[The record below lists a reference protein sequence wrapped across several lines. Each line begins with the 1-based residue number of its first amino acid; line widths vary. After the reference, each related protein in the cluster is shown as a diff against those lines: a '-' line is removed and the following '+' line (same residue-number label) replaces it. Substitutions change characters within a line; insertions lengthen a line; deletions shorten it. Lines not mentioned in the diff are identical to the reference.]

1 MKLLLDP
8 TVFQVSTPK
17 NEKYLSDYLVQPTVL
32 PALLN
37 PESSLLAA
45 PSGYGKSTLAL
56 LAQLA
61 TRQQWLN
68 VNLTSMQ
75 SLDDG
80 FTETLL
86 RQITQQM
93 WQYIEAT
100 PASLANLQTRATAVR
115 YFLNLFSDVDIDY
128 LLTCLID
135 DYPEHQA
142 VLQAFQSIQPR
153 ELFSATATVSQKL
166 SILCDCV
173 QKLGLQGVVIW
184 LDVSQE
190 LKHIPLPFLD
200 LLENLFDS
208 LYLMRRKTL
217 YIKCLALPSVC
228 RYLHQLRGVQTLSV
242 TTLNLF
248 WRREE
253 LHRMLERRLII
264 ASGQQIQTLSQLVEP
279 DKFVDLLT
287 NSADV
292 NNPVEWLTLMRMIAE
307 MVNQQ
312 PLFPLSEHAW
322 LSIQRTYYTER
333 VKIRLDEQGNFWRG
347 SQLLS
352 ELTPKKRAIYPLVR
366 YLYENPGIHRTYHLT
381 KVLDVDEP
389 NLNTIISRARRDYLE
404 PFVNADTEEAWIY
417 LVTDFK
423 GGGYQLQHTDRSP

>member
-8 TVFQVSTPK
+8 LVFQTSNPR
-17 NEKYLSDYLVQPTVL
+17 NEKYLSDYWVQPTVL

-37 PESSLLAA
+37 SDSCLLAA
-45 PSGYGKSTLAL
+45 PNGYGKSTLVL
-56 LAQLA
+56 LAQRA

-68 VNLTSMQ
+68 VNLTPMQ
-75 SLDDG
+75 SHDDD

-100 PASLANLQTRATAVR
+100 PAALANLQTRAAAVR
-115 YFLNLFSDVDIDY
+115 YFLSLFSDVDIDY

-142 VLQAFQSIQPR
+142 VLQAFHSIQPR
-153 ELFSATATVSQKL
+153 ELFSATATATQKL

-173 QKLGLQGVVIW
+173 QKLGLQGVTIW

-190 LKHIPLPFLD
+190 LKQIPLPFLA

-217 YIKCLALPSVC
+217 HIKCLAPPSVC
-228 RYLHQLRGVQTLSV
+228 HYLQQLRGVQTLSV
-242 TTLNLF
+242 AMSNLS

-253 LHRMLERRLII
+253 LQRLLDRRLAI
-264 ASGQQIQTLSQLVEP
+264 ASGQQIQTLAQLVEP
-279 DKFVDLLT
+279 DKFVALLT

-292 NNPVEWLTLMRMIAE
+292 NNPVEWLTLMQMIAE
-307 MVNQQ
+307 VVNQQ
-312 PLFPLSEHAW
+312 PSLPLSEQAW
-322 LSIQRTYYTER
+322 LSIQRAYYTER
-333 VKIRLDEQGNFWRG
+333 VKIRLDERGSFWRG

-389 NLNTIISRARRDYLE
+389 NLNTIISRARKDHLE
-404 PFVNADTEEAWIY
+404 PFVIADSEEAWIY

-423 GGGYQLQHTDRSP
+423 GGGYQLKHTDHSP

>member
-8 TVFQVSTPK
+8 LVFQTSNPR
-17 NEKYLSDYLVQPTVL
+17 NEKYLSDYWVQPTVL

-37 PESSLLAA
+37 SDSCLLAA
-45 PSGYGKSTLAL
+45 PNGYGKSTLVL
-56 LAQLA
+56 LAQRA

-68 VNLTSMQ
+68 VNLTPMQ
-75 SLDDG
+75 SLDDD

-100 PASLANLQTRATAVR
+100 PAALANLQTRAEAVR
-115 YFLNLFSDVDIDY
+115 YFLSLFSEVDVDY

-135 DYPEHQA
+135 DYPEYQA
-142 VLQAFQSIQPR
+142 ILQNFQSIQPR
-153 ELFSATATVSQKL
+153 ELFSATATATQKL

-173 QKLGLQGVVIW
+173 QKLGLQGVTIW

-190 LKHIPLPFLD
+190 LKQIPLPFLA

-217 YIKCLALPSVC
+217 HIKCLALPSVC
-228 RYLHQLRGVQTLSV
+228 RYLQQLRGVQTLSV
-242 TTLNLF
+242 ATLNLS

-253 LHRMLERRLII
+253 LQRLLDRRLAI
-264 ASGQQIQTLSQLVEP
+264 ASGQQIQTLAQLVEP
-279 DKFVDLLT
+279 DKFIDLVI

-307 MVNQQ
+307 IVNQQ
-312 PLFPLSEHAW
+312 PSPPLSEQAW

-333 VKIRLDEQGNFWRG
+333 VKIRLDEQGGFWRG

-366 YLYENPGIHRTYHLT
+366 YLYENPGVHRTYHLM
-381 KVLDVDEP
+381 KALNVDEP
-389 NLNTIISRARRDYLE
+389 NLNTIISRARNDHLE
-404 PFVNADTEEAWIY
+404 PFVTADSEEAWIY

-423 GGGYQLQHTDRSP
+423 GGGYQLKHTDHSP